1 MEFKLPNLGEG
12 MESGTVV
19 GVLVKPG
26 DVLEADQAVLE
37 IEADK
42 ATVELPCP
50 HAGAVTAIHVKEG
63 DQVST
68 GDPVLTLD
76 ADAAA
81 AAAEPKSE
89 AKPSAEPEP
98 KSEATDSPVATQ
110 PAPRPEP
117 KPTAVLPRP
126 AVRGHTPAGP
136 AVRRLARLL
145 GVDLSQVNGSGER
158 GRITPDDVHAY
169 LRALGASAAAGGA
182 APQPLPDFT
191 RWGTI
196 EEKPISGIRRSTAQ
210 AMARAWATIPHV
222 THFDLADVTELEAS
236 RKAFRAG
243 NPKGPKVTMT
253 VLVLKALVSALK
265 AYPAFNTSFDEARGV
280 IVHKRYYHLG
290 VAVDTDA
297 GLLVPVVRDADKK
310 SIQEL
315 ATEITALAERA
326 RDRKLSLDDMRGG
339 TFTVSNLGG
348 IGGIGFTPIVN
359 WPQVAILGLSRARQE
374 YRPGADGPEPR
385 LMMPLSLSYDHRVI
399 DGAEAARF
407 ARHVAELLSDP
418 GQLLFTV

>member
-1 MEFKLPNLGEG
+1 MIEFKLPNLGEG

-89 AKPSAEPEP
+89 AKPSAEPQPSAEP
-98 KSEATDSPVATQ
+98 EPADSPVATQ

-236 RKAFRAG
+236 RKAF
-243 NPKGPKVTMT
+243 
-253 VLVLKALVSALK
+253 SI
-265 AYPAFNTSFDEARGV
+265 PASEGS
-280 IVHKRYYHLG
+280 L
-290 VAVDTDA
+290 
-297 GLLVPVVRDADKK
+297 
-310 SIQEL
+310 
-315 ATEITALAERA
+315 TA
-326 RDRKLSLDDMRGG
+326 
-339 TFTVSNLGG
+339 TVSWSSSARSG
-348 IGGIGFTPIVN
+348 IT
-359 WPQVAILGLSRARQE
+359 
-374 YRPGADGPEPR
+374 
-385 LMMPLSLSYDHRVI
+385 
-399 DGAEAARF
+399 
-407 ARHVAELLSDP
+407 
-418 GQLLFTV
+418 